1 MEPMTAQM
9 PDTTLWFIGIIT
21 ILFVAHFLADV
32 YFSEDQV
39 NARALKRFRR
49 KLERQRRT
57 FQDTYLDKLSETE
70 I

>member
-1 MEPMTAQM
+1 MEPLTAQM

-32 YFSEDQV
+32 YFSEE
-39 NARALKRFRR
+39 AISRRLTKRFRR
-49 KLERQRRT
+49 KLERQRKAK
-57 FQDTYLDKLSETE
+57 QPLSTE

>member
-9 PDTTLWFIGIIT
+9 PDTTLWFICIIAF
-21 ILFVAHFLADV
+21 IFVAHFLADV

-39 NARALKRFRR
+39 NARATKRFRR
-49 KLERQRRT
+49 KLQRQRDAR
-57 FQDTYLDKLSETE
+57 FGEGLDSE

>member
-1 MEPMTAQM
+1 MEPLTAQM

-32 YFSEDQV
+32 YFSEEWV
-39 NARALKRFRR
+39 SARLTKRFRR
-49 KLERQRRT
+49 KLERQRKANGT
-57 FQDTYLDKLSETE
+57 DKWSTE

>member
-1 MEPMTAQM
+1 MEPLTAQM

-32 YFSEDQV
+32 YFSEE
-39 NARALKRFRR
+39 AISRRLTKRFRR
-49 KLERQRRT
+49 KLERQRKARHP
-57 FQDTYLDKLSETE
+57 LSTE

>member
-1 MEPMTAQM
+1 MEPLTAQM

-32 YFSEDQV
+32 YFSEE
-39 NARALKRFRR
+39 AISRRLTKRFRR
-49 KLERQRRT
+49 KLERQRKAR
-57 FQDTYLDKLSETE
+57 QPLSTE

>member
-1 MEPMTAQM
+1 MEPLTAQM

-32 YFSEDQV
+32 YFSEE
-39 NARALKRFRR
+39 AISRRLTKRFRR
-49 KLERQRRT
+49 KLERQRKAR
-57 FQDTYLDKLSETE
+57 QPLSSE